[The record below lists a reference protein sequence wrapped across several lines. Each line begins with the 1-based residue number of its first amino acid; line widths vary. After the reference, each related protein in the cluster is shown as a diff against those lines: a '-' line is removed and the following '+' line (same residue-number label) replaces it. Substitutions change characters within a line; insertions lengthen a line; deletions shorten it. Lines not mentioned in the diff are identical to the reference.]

1 MILFVNLF
9 NVKYNCIWITFVKLQ
24 NSAVIYICKLSG
36 VASVCYKCELQKIA
50 SKRLS
55 PPPTTWRSRI
65 QKKSLSGDF
74 LTLNYYLLTFN

>member
-1 MILFVNLF
+1 MILFVNIF
-9 NVKYNCIWITFVKLQ
+9 NVKYNCIWITFVKLHD
-24 NSAVIYICKLSG
+24 STVIYICNHGYS
-36 VASVCYKCELQKIA
+36 VSVCYKCKLQKIA

-74 LTLNYYLLTFN
+74 FTLNYYLLTFN